1 MKLREATDVIVMAV
15 SAVSAFAIRRRD
27 RMRKYDVFFGRKSS
41 KHRNLTH
48 FFGEEKYVFCLV
60 AKNINLKK
68 HPVFLPPIFLNSHI
82 YRKTNSA
89 NISMESHTEVIV
101 IL

>member
-1 MKLREATDVIVMAV
+1 MVYKWYILPIGGLYGTYHLLGETETAIETVIILTAPGSLMKLREATDVIVMAV

-48 FFGEEKYVFCLV
+48 FFGEEKYVFL
-60 AKNINLKK
+60 
-68 HPVFLPPIFLNSHI
+68 FG
-82 YRKTNSA
+82 RK
-89 NISMESHTEVIV
+89 E
-101 IL
+101 